1 MLLLMNGFGTK
12 NMVLSCLKR
21 WFAVNN
27 KEIQEKY
34 ERSFKELTDT
44 LSPQQIKLFECW
56 FEVAC
61 LLYTTT
67 IIENRSLGLQEGLRV
82 ARELLPITEDEEHG

>member
-1 MLLLMNGFGTK
+1 MND
-12 NMVLSCLKR
+12 
-21 WFAVNN
+21 

-61 LLYTTT
+61 LLYTTK
-67 IIENRSLGLQEGLRV
+67 ISRKS
-82 ARELLPITEDEEHG
+82 

>member
-1 MLLLMNGFGTK
+1 MND
-12 NMVLSCLKR
+12 
-21 WFAVNN
+21 

-61 LLYTTT
+61 LLYTSK
-67 IIENRSLGLQEGLRV
+67 IVEYRSLGLQEGLRI
-82 ARELLPITEDEEHG
+82 ARELISITGDEEYGFFNS

>member
-1 MLLLMNGFGTK
+1 MND
-12 NMVLSCLKR
+12 
-21 WFAVNN
+21 

-61 LLYTTT
+61 LLYTTK
-67 IIENRSLGLQEGLRV
+67 IVENRSLGLQEGLRI
-82 ARELLPITEDEEHG
+82 ARELISITGDEEFSTVSQQKHHLLVNSSRENTNYQ

>member
-1 MLLLMNGFGTK
+1 MND
-12 NMVLSCLKR
+12 
-21 WFAVNN
+21 

-56 FEVAC
+56 FEVGMPTV
-61 LLYTTT
+61 Y
-67 IIENRSLGLQEGLRV
+67 NQDSRKS
-82 ARELLPITEDEEHG
+82 

>member
-1 MLLLMNGFGTK
+1 MND
-12 NMVLSCLKR
+12 
-21 WFAVNN
+21 

>member
-1 MLLLMNGFGTK
+1 M
-12 NMVLSCLKR
+12 
-21 WFAVNN
+21 NN

-44 LSPQQIKLFECW
+44 LSPLQIKLFECW

>member
-1 MLLLMNGFGTK
+1 MND
-12 NMVLSCLKR
+12 
-21 WFAVNN
+21 

-56 FEVAC
+56 FEVATVSQQKHH
-61 LLYTTT
+61 LLVNSSR
-67 IIENRSLGLQEGLRV
+67 ENTNYQ
-82 ARELLPITEDEEHG
+82 